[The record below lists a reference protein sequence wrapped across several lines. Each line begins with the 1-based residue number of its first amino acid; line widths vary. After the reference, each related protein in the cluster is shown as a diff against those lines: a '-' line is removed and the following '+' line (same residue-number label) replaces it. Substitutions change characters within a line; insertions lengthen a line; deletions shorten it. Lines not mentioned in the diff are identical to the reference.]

1 MNKNGLIYDVE
12 DKPKISKLI
21 VFALQQVLAIMA
33 ATIAVPTI
41 IGLPMQIPAALLG
54 AGIGTIVYLLFTK
67 FKSPVFLGSS
77 FAFLNS
83 LFVATTFG
91 YCGILVGSIFAGL
104 VYVVIAVVIHF
115 VGTKWVSKLMPPV
128 IIGPTVALIG
138 LSLAGSAMGDIVKA
152 SGATVNAGYNL
163 IGLLCGLVAFIV
175 IVICSSQKKF
185 KSMKLIPFILGIAAG
200 YTLAAFF
207 SIFGYACKV
216 EYLKIINFTPLI
228 ENFVVDG
235 KFTGIT
241 AFLNYPHFGLIEA
254 IKEMVNGKAGIEG
267 ATLLNGAG
275 VAEVAIAFIPVA
287 LVVFAEHI
295 ADHKNLG
302 SIIGRDLVEG
312 EPGLEK
318 TLLGDGVGSIA
329 GTIFGICPNTTYGES
344 VGCVAITKNASV
356 RTIFVAALMCI
367 GLSFLSP
374 IMALLQTIPSCVMG
388 GVCLTLYGFIAV
400 SGLKMFKNIDLGENK
415 NLFTVSAILI
425 SGIGGLSIQIPY
437 AIDGNGAVTKTI
449 TITAIAT
456 ALILG
461 IVTHAIMNK
470 LEKKN
475 AEIAPE
481 AGEGEGAES
490 LVAGAVAPEAD
501 FELKGTEGAAEAAA
515 TDAKEE

>member
-1 MNKNGLIYDVE
+1 
-12 DKPKISKLI
+12 
-21 VFALQQVLAIMA
+21 
-33 ATIAVPTI
+33 
-41 IGLPMQIPAALLG
+41 
-54 AGIGTIVYLLFTK
+54 
-67 FKSPVFLGSS
+67 
-77 FAFLNS
+77 
-83 LFVATTFG
+83 
-91 YCGILVGSIFAGL
+91 
-104 VYVVIAVVIHF
+104 
-115 VGTKWVSKLMPPV
+115 
-128 IIGPTVALIG
+128 
-138 LSLAGSAMGDIVKA
+138 
-152 SGATVNAGYNL
+152 
-163 IGLLCGLVAFIV
+163 
-175 IVICSSQKKF
+175 
-185 KSMKLIPFILGIAAG
+185 
-200 YTLAAFF
+200 
-207 SIFGYACKV
+207 
-216 EYLKIINFTPLI
+216 
-228 ENFVVDG
+228 
-235 KFTGIT
+235 
-241 AFLNYPHFGLIEA
+241 
-254 IKEMVNGKAGIEG
+254 MVNGKAGIEG

>member
-1 MNKNGLIYDVE
+1 
-12 DKPKISKLI
+12 
-21 VFALQQVLAIMA
+21 
-33 ATIAVPTI
+33 
-41 IGLPMQIPAALLG
+41 
-54 AGIGTIVYLLFTK
+54 
-67 FKSPVFLGSS
+67 
-77 FAFLNS
+77 
-83 LFVATTFG
+83 
-91 YCGILVGSIFAGL
+91 
-104 VYVVIAVVIHF
+104 
-115 VGTKWVSKLMPPV
+115 
-128 IIGPTVALIG
+128 
-138 LSLAGSAMGDIVKA
+138 
-152 SGATVNAGYNL
+152 
-163 IGLLCGLVAFIV
+163 
-175 IVICSSQKKF
+175 
-185 KSMKLIPFILGIAAG
+185 MKLIPFILGIAAG

-367 GLSFLSP
+367 VLSFISP

-425 SGIGGLSIQIPY
+425 SGIGGLAIKIPY
-437 AIDGNGAVTKTI
+437 ALNGDGSVAKAI
-449 TITAIAT
+449 TITSIAT

-461 IVTHAIMNK
+461 ICTHAIMNA

-475 AEIAPE
+475 AEVAPE
-481 AGEGEGAES
+481 AGDEGAPES

-501 FELKGTEGAAEAAA
+501 FELKGTDGAQEAAA